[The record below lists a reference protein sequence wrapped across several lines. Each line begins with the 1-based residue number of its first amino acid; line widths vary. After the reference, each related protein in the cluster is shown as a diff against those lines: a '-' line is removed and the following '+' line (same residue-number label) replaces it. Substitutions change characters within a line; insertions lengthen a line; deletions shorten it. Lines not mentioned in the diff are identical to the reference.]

1 MPRNHL
7 KPRPDEGTIMATR
20 EDAIAN
26 VREHFQSGQFLKELD
41 RRVGYQTE
49 SLNADKADALRAY
62 LVENL
67 QPAFAELDF
76 KTRLIES
83 PTGRGPYL
91 IADYQEDAARPTVL
105 TYGHGDVVDGM
116 VGEWRDGLN
125 PWQITVKGDRA
136 YGRGTADNKGQHSIN
151 MAALRAVKQ
160 ARGGKLGFNAK
171 FI

>member
-1 MPRNHL
+1 
-7 KPRPDEGTIMATR
+7 MATR

-76 KTRLIES
+76 KTRLIR
-83 PTGRGPYL
+83 PV
-91 IADYQEDAARPTVL
+91 ADP
-105 TYGHGDVVDGM
+105 
-116 VGEWRDGLN
+116 
-125 PWQITVKGDRA
+125 I
-136 YGRGTADNKGQHSIN
+136 
-151 MAALRAVKQ
+151 
-160 ARGGKLGFNAK
+160 
-171 FI
+171 